1 MKDKVKELLAHIK
14 GVKPSYFIQYTV
26 EDGEI
31 VILEARKTFPVD
43 GKEHPNM
50 IWGDAMAELQPEREV
65 IARYEKDGVNEEKA
79 ALWREYWEKE
89 TDKKQSESLNQ

>member
-1 MKDKVKELLAHIK
+1 MSMKDKVKELLAHIK

-50 IWGDAMAELQPEREV
+50 IWGDAMAELRPEREV
-65 IARYEKDGVNEEKA
+65 IAKYEKDGVNEEKA
-79 ALWREYWEKE
+79 ALWRKYWE
-89 TDKKQSESLNQ
+89 TDKDRNIE

>member
-50 IWGDAMAELQPEREV
+50 IWGDAMAELRPEREV
-65 IARYEKDGVNEEKA
+65 IAKYEKDGVNR
-79 ALWREYWEKE
+79 LFHTW
-89 TDKKQSESLNQ
+89 L

>member
-50 IWGDAMAELQPEREV
+50 IWGDAMAELRHLRICLEHLLSVDVSMRCSRQ
-65 IARYEKDGVNEEKA
+65 A
-79 ALWREYWEKE
+79 
-89 TDKKQSESLNQ
+89 

>member
-1 MKDKVKELLAHIK
+1 MSMKDKVKELLAHIK

-50 IWGDAMAELQPEREV
+50 IWGDAMAELRPEREV
-65 IARYEKDGVNEEKA
+65 IAKYEKDGVKEEKA
-79 ALWREYWEKE
+79 ALWRKYWE
-89 TDKKQSESLNQ
+89 TDKDSNIE

>member
-1 MKDKVKELLAHIK
+1 MSMKDKVKELLAHIK

-50 IWGDAMAELQPEREV
+50 IWGDAMAELRPEREV
-65 IARYEKDGVNEEKA
+65 IAKYKKDGVNEEKA
-79 ALWREYWEKE
+79 ALWRKYWE
-89 TDKKQSESLNQ
+89 TDKDSNIE

>member
-31 VILEARKTFPVD
+31 VILEARKTFPID

-50 IWGDAMAELQPEREV
+50 IWGDAMAELRPEREV
-65 IARYEKDGVNEEKA
+65 IAKYEKDGVNEEKA
-79 ALWREYWEKE
+79 DLWREYWE
-89 TDKKQSESLNQ
+89 TDKDQPGSLN